1 MTIVVL
7 KLIFFV
13 IIFPITLSVIIAY
26 WYNIK
31 MYYKLLVIKVSTIL
45 LKYLVTKTPDY
56 KKLIIE
62 KNYRVST
69 KLDKLK
75 IKDIEAHLR
84 YFKSDENTLK
94 TLNEFKIS
102 EIENYLRSKK
112 LKKIK

>member
-1 MTIVVL
+1 MNFL
-7 KLIFFV
+7 LLIFYFS
-13 IIFPITLSVIIAY
+13 IIPTIILLSIIY
-26 WYNIK
+26 YYEIR
-31 MYYKLLVIKVSTIL
+31 MYYKLFCIKVSTIL

-56 KKLIIE
+56 KKMIIE
-62 KNYRVST
+62 KNDRVST